1 MFGGK
6 AFALGRRQLTTRV
19 GALSLKERG
28 LLLGAAVLVQLW
40 VWDEWLFKP
49 LERRRAELSTQVAML
64 SDDLRRLDALTV
76 AWQVSANA
84 DPDAAARAHLA
95 ALAEALARASGTV
108 AAKSGR
114 MVAPAEMAT
123 VLKDMLGHFR
133 DLEFLSLEGLGAEP
147 IVPVSKDSPA
157 PPAAGAGSAPVAK
170 TVFRHG
176 MRIRFRGSFLAATDY
191 LKALEALPFGFFWDR
206 VELRAT
212 AKSPTLEGTLIIYTL
227 SPVNGW
233 IGV

>member
-1 MFGGK
+1 M
-6 AFALGRRQLTTRV
+6 
-19 GALSLKERG
+19 GARSLQERG
-28 LLLGAAVLVQLW
+28 LLLGAAVLVLLW

-49 LERRRAELSTQVAML
+49 LEQRRGELLTQVATL
-64 SDDLRRLDALTV
+64 SDDLRQLDALTV

-114 MVAPAEMAT
+114 MVAPAQMPA

-147 IVPVSKDSPA
+147 IVPASKDSPA
-157 PPAAGAGSAPVAK
+157 AGAGPAPVAK

-212 AKSPTLEGTLIIYTL
+212 ARSPTVEGTLIIYTI